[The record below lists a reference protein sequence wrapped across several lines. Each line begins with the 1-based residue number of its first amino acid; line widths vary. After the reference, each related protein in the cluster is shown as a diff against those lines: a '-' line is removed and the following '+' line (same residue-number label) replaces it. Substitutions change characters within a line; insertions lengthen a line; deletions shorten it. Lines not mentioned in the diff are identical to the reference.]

1 MAPGIWNMI
10 FGALA
15 IGLGLSGKFHLMF
28 VDSPWALPAVG
39 AAIFAY
45 GVYQFVRARRSRSAP

>member
-1 MAPGIWNMI
+1 ML
-10 FGALA
+10 FGAVA
-15 IGLGLSGKFHLMF
+15 VGLGLSGKFHLMF

-45 GVYQFVRARRSRSAP
+45 GVYQFVRARKNRSPS